1 MQKVNFIQI
10 QVMETQLNLI
20 AEQEPWK
27 NLSKKY
33 FGIHSYLKE
42 AISKTIMFDIQP
54 ELFLDDNNIDSVVM
68 YLLNNHQRDLLAAM
82 KNVSIFIMRLYL

>member
-1 MQKVNFIQI
+1 
-10 QVMETQLNLI
+10 MESQLNFI

-27 NLSKKY
+27 NLSNKY

-54 ELFLDDNNIDSVVM
+54 ELFMEDDKIDKVVE
-68 YLLNNHQRDLLAAM
+68 YLLNNHQRDLLKAM
-82 KNVSIFIMRLYL
+82 KNVSTASPCTPPCARE

>member
-1 MQKVNFIQI
+1 
-10 QVMETQLNLI
+10 MESQLNFI

-27 NLSKKY
+27 NLSNKY

-54 ELFLDDNNIDSVVM
+54 ELFMEDDKIDKVVE
-68 YLLNNHQRDLLAAM
+68 YLLNNHQRDLLKAM
-82 KNVSIFIMRLYL
+82 KNVSTASP

>member
-1 MQKVNFIQI
+1 
-10 QVMETQLNLI
+10 MESQLNFI

-27 NLSKKY
+27 NLSNKY

-54 ELFLDDNNIDSVVM
+54 ELFMEDDKIDKVVE
-68 YLLNNHQRDLLAAM
+68 YLLNNHQRDLLKAM
-82 KNVSIFIMRLYL
+82 KNVITASS